1 MSSTPH
7 HQGSNRAR
15 MNDHTEQR
23 GADKHQACAGKA
35 NREK

>member
-15 MNDHTEQR
+15 MNDHTEKC
-23 GADKHQACAGKA
+23 GADKHQDL
-35 NREK
+35 RR